1 MAIISRIPHSTIFCF
16 LAILLCGSITTVYSQ
31 TTEPE
36 TAQQK
41 IAYSET
47 VIDEV
52 IKRSLQRLED
62 KERKNY
68 ELELEGQRKSID
80 WLFALLTLVTAFVAL
95 IGVVA
100 PFMMF
105 QSNRKQMQGMLD
117 EVKEVAEKIRL
128 HEESAKQSADNTQ
141 QYEHKAKELTEK
153 LDHYKSGQSSS
164 KIESQEITK
173 AAEQIQH
180 DPQFDPKPGL
190 RAAAVAASIENQPEK
205 AYKLWEALAEL
216 DPSDVNAL
224 FNAGYWALYLADK
237 LKGSESSEWLI
248 RASDKYQKLV
258 SIRPD
263 FYEAVNNWGI
273 ALANQARELAKRD
286 LPAARALWHEAA
298 KKYQQ
303 ALSINQDYHEA
314 EFNWGNALIDEA
326 KELGKINLHKEALDL
341 WHKASEK
348 YQQVLRLRPDDFEAT
363 YYCGVALTN
372 EAMELAESN
381 LPTARNLWH
390 EAGDKYKRVL
400 GMNPDYH
407 KAADDWGFALLEEAN
422 AIAATDGDQA
432 NELRG
437 RAEQLLLQHA
447 KAVPE
452 VVAYNLACV
461 YGQRGDVSNC
471 LYWLQT
477 AQLPNKLVS
486 CVHLQTDADLD
497 AVRNHPDFQA
507 WLQSVCSH

>member
-1 MAIISRIPHSTIFCF
+1 MAIISRIPHSIIFCF
-16 LAILLCGSITTVYSQ
+16 LAILLCGSITPVYSQ

-36 TAQQK
+36 SSQQK
-41 IAYSET
+41 IANSET

-52 IKRSLQRLED
+52 KRSLQRLED
-62 KERKNY
+62 KERQNY
-68 ELELEGQRKSID
+68 ERELEGQRKNID
-80 WLFALLTLVTAFVAL
+80 WLFSALTVVIGIVAFM
-95 IGVVA
+95 GVFA

-128 HEESAKQSADNTQ
+128 HEESAKQSLDNIQ
-141 QYEHKAKELTEK
+141 QNELKAKGLTEK
-153 LDHYKSGQSSS
+153 LDHYKSGQSPN
-164 KIESQEITK
+164 KIESQELTE

-180 DPQFDPKPGL
+180 DPQFDPQPGL

-237 LKGSESSEWLI
+237 LEGSESSGWLI
-248 RASDKYQKLV
+248 RASDKYQTLV

-303 ALSINQDYHEA
+303 ALSINQDYYEA

-326 KELGKINLHKEALDL
+326 KELGKINLHEKAIDL

-348 YQQVLRLRPDDFEAT
+348 YQRVLRLKPDDFEAT

-372 EAMELAESN
+372 EAMELVESN
-381 LPTARNLWH
+381 LSAASNLWH
-390 EAGDKYKRVL
+390 EAGEKYERVL
-400 GMNPDYH
+400 SINPDYH
-407 KAADDWGFALLEEAN
+407 KAADGWGFALLKEAN
-422 AIAATDGDQA
+422 AIAVTDADQA
-432 NELRG
+432 NELRD

-447 KAVPE
+447 EAAPE
-452 VVAYNLACV
+452 LVAYNLACV

-471 LYWLQT
+471 LHWLKT
-477 AQLPNKLVS
+477 AQTHNKLVS
-486 CVHLQTDADLD
+486 CEHLQTDADLD

-507 WLQSVCSH
+507 WLQSVSSR

>member
-1 MAIISRIPHSTIFCF
+1 
-16 LAILLCGSITTVYSQ
+16 LLCGSITPVYSQ

-36 TAQQK
+36 SSQQK
-41 IAYSET
+41 IANSET

-52 IKRSLQRLED
+52 KRSLQRLED
-62 KERKNY
+62 KERQNY
-68 ELELEGQRKSID
+68 DRELEGQRKNID
-80 WLFALLTLVTAFVAL
+80 WLFSTLTVVIGIVAFM
-95 IGVVA
+95 GVFA

-128 HEESAKQSADNTQ
+128 HEESAKQSAFNAQRHEKDA
-141 QYEHKAKELTEK
+141 EISKEKISSYRSDQLTSE
-153 LDHYKSGQSSS
+153 
-164 KIESQEITK
+164 IENQEITK

-190 RAAAVAASIENQPEK
+190 RAAAIEASLKNQPEK

-216 DPSDVNAL
+216 ESSDIYAL

-363 YYCGVALTN
+363 YCCGVALTN
-372 EAMELAESN
+372 EALGLAESN

-432 NELRG
+432 NELRD

-447 KAVPE
+447 KAAPE

-461 YGQRGDVSNC
+461 YGQRSDVPSC
-471 LYWLQT
+471 LHWLKT
-477 AQLPNKLVS
+477 AQVPNKLVS
-486 CVHLQTDADLD
+486 CVHLQTDSDLD
-497 AVRNHPDFQA
+497 AVRDHPDFQA